1 MGKIL
6 RACVPPWASVQET
19 ELKELRAAIRQK
31 CAEGGG
37 G

>member
-6 RACVPPWASVQET
+6 RVCVPPWASAQVT

-31 CAEGGG
+31 CVEGGG
-37 G
+37 